1 LKHTLRHAGLRPASR
16 QIGRHDTIASMHD
29 HPAAG
34 RSRSAW
40 GRVWPALMKGLFV
53 AALCAQMA
61 GCAVVDYEQ
70 RRWIFM
76 PTTSSW
82 GPGAAAAVGMQDVW
96 IEYAHSQAS
105 DPADPGEPAFGPP
118 PPTRLHGLWLARPE
132 ADAPVLLFLHGTRWD
147 VRASA
152 KRMRQLHALGF
163 SVLGVDYR
171 GFGRSSAALPSEDRV
186 AEDARAAW
194 AWLARTHP
202 QARRYV
208 YGHSL
213 GAAVAVR
220 LAQEVPDEAGLV
232 VEGAFTS
239 VVGVLNSTRWGWLPI
254 QWMITQQFDAA
265 SRIAQVGSPV
275 LVVHGGDDS
284 MVSPSLGR
292 ELYELAR
299 PPKRFLLVEGAVH
312 ENTDVVGH
320 EQVRQAMQE
329 LFGLRARP

>member
-1 LKHTLRHAGLRPASR
+1 MRSSELSMSR
-16 QIGRHDTIASMHD
+16 LLIA
-29 HPAAG
+29 A
-34 RSRSAW
+34 
-40 GRVWPALMKGLFV
+40 V
-53 AALCAQMA
+53 LCLLGT

-76 PTTSSW
+76 PTTSAW
-82 GPGAAAAVGMQDVW
+82 GPGVTAAEGMEDVW
-96 IEYAHSQAS
+96 IAYA
-105 DPADPGEPAFGPP
+105 PADADPHGEPV
-118 PPTRLHGLWLARPE
+118 RLHGLWLPQDDVA
-132 ADAPVLLFLHGTRWD
+132 APVLLFLHGTRWD

-163 SVLGVDYR
+163 SVLGIDYR

-194 AWLARTHP
+194 AWMSRTHP
-202 QARRYV
+202 GTRRYV
-208 YGHSL
+208 FGHSL

-220 LAQEVPDEAGLV
+220 LAQEVPDESGLI

-239 VVGVLNSTRWGWLPI
+239 VVGVLNSTRLRWLPI
-254 QWMITQQFDAA
+254 QWMITQHFDAA

-292 ELYELAR
+292 ELYELAL
-299 PPKRFLLVEGAVH
+299 PPKRFVLVEGAVH

-320 EQVRQAMQE
+320 EQMRQAVQE
-329 LFGLRARP
+329 LFGLSARP